1 MFNGNIKLT
10 DFMEN
15 ANTYTDKLN
24 RWSSHSRIATMLEGL
39 PNGARVLDVG
49 ANTGILAR
57 ICVER
62 GYVIRGIEPNANW
75 LGNARNYYK
84 EVYEGRLE
92 QTPDTYL
99 EGHSA
104 VVCGDVLEHLVH
116 PEEQLQRLVKA
127 QPDGCIFII
136 SVPNVANIW
145 VRLNILLGRFDYS
158 ERGILDRT
166 HLHFYTRKTFISL
179 LRDAGLEV
187 QELHVTPIPLD
198 LVAPFFANNRIG
210 LGLFS
215 LFAHLTMWWPTM
227 FGYQWVA
234 KAIKIRDK

>member
-24 RWSSHSRIATMLEGL
+24 RWSSHSRIATMLEGV
-39 PNGARVLDVG
+39 PKGARVLDIG
-49 ANTGILAR
+49 AGSGTLAR
-57 ICVER
+57 LCLGR

-75 LGNARNYYK
+75 LGDARNLYT
-84 EVYEGRLE
+84 EMSEGSLE

-127 QPDGCIFII
+127 QPNGCIFII
-136 SVPNVANIW
+136 SVPNVTNIW
-145 VRLNILLGRFDYS
+145 MRINLLFGRFDYS

-187 QELHVTPIPLD
+187 QELQVTPVPLD

-210 LGLFS
+210 RGLFS
-215 LFAHLTMWWPTM
+215 LFAHLTMWWPTV

-234 KAIKIRDK
+234 KAIKTNNK